1 MQARQGDGGQ
11 ARGISDLGAVGRL
24 EMVQG
29 EFDNFLVEVVTAQMV
44 VTVAG
49 EHFHYIAFQV
59 DQRYVEGAA
68 AQVVHQRFARTLM
81 TGFIGQRGGG
91 GFVEDAH
98 DLQPGDFTGFAGRLA
113 LHVGK
118 IGRHGNDRLVDR
130 LPQVI
135 LGDLLQP
142 AQDHGGDFR
151 RAVVL
156 VAQGDAAGFAHAPL
170 DRTHSAFRAQ
180 NILIAGG
187 FADQQAAV
195 VGQADHRGQNA
206 HPLGDGDDFHT
217 PVTHHGNFGVGGTQI
232 DTDDDFTHV

>member
-118 IGRHGNDRLVDR
+118 IGRHGNNCTIERKSGCFFCPFIELSDTLFEDYGRYLR
-130 LPQVI
+130 
-135 LGDLLQP
+135 GCHLL
-142 AQDHGGDFR
+142 
-151 RAVVL
+151 
-156 VAQGDAAGFAHAPL
+156 
-170 DRTHSAFRAQ
+170 
-180 NILIAGG
+180 
-187 FADQQAAV
+187 
-195 VGQADHRGQNA
+195 
-206 HPLGDGDDFHT
+206 
-217 PVTHHGNFGVGGTQI
+217 
-232 DTDDDFTHV
+232 FTHLENG